1 MDKELYEY
9 LVLPDYEKASNL
21 ILALLEN
28 IRTDDRR
35 EEARTGIAHI
45 DNIEHRLK
53 SFDSF
58 SKKCVDKGIDQ
69 DDLGEIRN
77 LIKDIAGVR
86 ITCRTKKD
94 CYDIAKKIKHLPTV
108 SIDREKDYLSN
119 PKPNGYSGIH
129 LNTTVSIYDS
139 EEGTKN
145 VPVEVQIRTM
155 SFNIWA
161 STEHF
166 RYDGHKIS
174 DEYTTDAETNR
185 LFQKLSEVLSEA
197 DDIVSAI
204 LERNQK
210 PAD

>member
-1 MDKELYEY
+1 MDKELYAYE
-9 LVLPDYEKASNL
+9 VLPDYEKAINL
-21 ILALLEN
+21 IIALLEN

-35 EEARTGIAHI
+35 EEKKTGIARI
-45 DNIEHRLK
+45 DNIEKRLK
-53 SFDSF
+53 TFESF
-58 SKKCVDKGIDQ
+58 SRKCEEKGVNMDNHDNIKST
-69 DDLGEIRN
+69 
-77 LIKDIAGVR
+77 IKDIAGVR

-94 CYDIAKKIKHLPTV
+94 CYDMAKKIRHLPSV
-108 SIDREKDYLSN
+108 SIDREKDYISN

-129 LNTTVSIYDS
+129 LNTAVSIFDS

-145 VPVEVQIRTM
+145 IPVEIQIRTM

-174 DEYTTDAETNR
+174 DEYTTDAETNH
-185 LFQKLSEVLSEA
+185 LFQELSKVLAEA